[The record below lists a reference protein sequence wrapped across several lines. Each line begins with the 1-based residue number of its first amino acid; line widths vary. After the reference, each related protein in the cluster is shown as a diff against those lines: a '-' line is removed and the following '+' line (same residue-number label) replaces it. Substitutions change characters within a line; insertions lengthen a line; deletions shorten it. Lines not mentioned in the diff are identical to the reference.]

1 LISTEELLLE
11 RDGATLVA
19 TVERGDD
26 NLFSPPMVEA
36 LKAAIDEA
44 AADPEARFVRI
55 RARGPAFCLGRDA
68 ARAGA
73 AAPPPAA
80 VRRTAGGIAAL
91 NETLQT
97 TPLVTIAEVQGDA
110 AGFGAGVVGNCDVAV
125 ASDGARFSFPEIRAG
140 YAPTIVMSWLPRA
153 IPRRRAFE
161 MVTTGEWIDAATALR
176 DGLVTEVVAADAL
189 AARVDERIAQ
199 LSQLPATALRD
210 IKAFLGRTRSMD
222 PATASAA
229 SVDSLVVAVVGGG

>member
-1 LISTEELLLE
+1 
-11 RDGATLVA
+11 
-19 TVERGDD
+19 
-26 NLFSPPMVEA
+26 
-36 LKAAIDEA
+36 
-44 AADPEARFVRI
+44 
-55 RARGPAFCLGRDA
+55 
-68 ARAGA
+68 
-73 AAPPPAA
+73 

-125 ASDGARFSFPEIRAG
+125 ASDGARFSFPEILAG